1 VIASGVRAL
10 VAVVAE
16 SLANQDTVAFVPK
29 AGGPTDTS
37 KYMWAG
43 YAVTALVYVGYALLI
58 RQRMARTR
66 RGE

>member
-1 VIASGVRAL
+1 VIGSAAWAL

-43 YAVTALVYVGYALLI
+43 YAVTAIVYVGYALLI
-58 RQRMARTR
+58 RQRMTRTR

>member
-1 VIASGVRAL
+1 MIASGTWAL
-10 VAVVAE
+10 AAVVAE
-16 SLANQDTVAFVPK
+16 TLVRQDTVAFVPK
-29 AGGPTDTS
+29 VGGPTDTS

-66 RGE
+66 RGQ

>member
-1 VIASGVRAL
+1 VSASGVWAL
-10 VAVVAE
+10 AAIVAE
-16 SLANQDTVAFVPK
+16 SLSQDTVAFVPK
-29 AGGPTDTS
+29 AGGPVDTS
-37 KYMWAG
+37 RYMWAG